1 MIKVNT
7 VALEEN
13 ASNLQ
18 KIEMQ
23 VADILYDISLIEK
36 ELTCNHTVF
45 EEEIHAIQ
53 KQTGRINKEKEYLHT
68 MQQCLAQCSQQY
80 IQTEQKNSR
89 YGEEIP
95 VTETTKKTGLPEV
108 KVAGRIDLT
117 MTNIYRQNQPNRM
130 NIIRRA
136 WINRWIVMFPWHG
149 NHWKLMKAPVVKRSQ
164 VLVFL
169 PDTVLNQRIQQMVQL
184 MVK

>member
-7 VALEEN
+7 VVLKEN
-13 ASNLQ
+13 ASDLQ

-23 VADILYDISLIEK
+23 VADILYDISLVEK

-53 KQTGRINKEKEYLHT
+53 KQTDRISEEKEHLHT

-80 IQTEQKNSR
+80 MQTEQKNSR
-89 YGEEIP
+89 YGETVP
-95 VTETTKKTGLPEV
+95 VTGTTKKTGLPEI

-117 MTNIYRQNQPNRM
+117 MMNRYRQNQPNRI
-130 NIIRRA
+130 NIIRRV
-136 WINRWIVMFPWHG
+136 WINRWITMFPWHG
-149 NHWKLMKAPVVKRSQ
+149 IHWKLMRAPVVKKSQ
-164 VLVFL
+164 VVLFVS
-169 PDTVLNQRIQQMVQL
+169 DTMLNQRIQRMVNL

>member
-23 VADILYDISLIEK
+23 VADILYDISLMEK

-45 EEEIHAIQ
+45 EEEIKAIQ
-53 KQTGRINKEKEYLHT
+53 RQTTKLEEEKDDIHT
-68 MQQCLAQCSQQY
+68 MHQCLTWCSQQY
-80 IQTEQKNSR
+80 MQTEQQNSR
-89 YGEEIP
+89 YGEEVP
-95 VTETTKKTGLPEV
+95 VTDTTRKSGSPEV
-108 KVAGRIDLT
+108 KVAGHIDLT
-117 MTNIYRQNQPNRM
+117 MTKVYHQNQPNRM
-130 NIIRRA
+130 NRIRRH
-136 WINRWIVMFPWHG
+136 WINRWIFRAPWG
-149 NHWKLMKAPVVKRSQ
+149 RIYWRLMKAPVVKRSQ
-164 VLVFL
+164 VLLFAS
-169 PDTVLNQRIQQMVQL
+169 DTEVTRRIKHMIHL

>member
-7 VALEEN
+7 VVLEEN

-45 EEEIHAIQ
+45 EDEIHAIQ
-53 KQTGRINKEKEYLHT
+53 KQTAGISEEKDNIHT
-68 MQQCLAQCSQQY
+68 LQQCLTQCAQQY
-80 IQTEQKNSR
+80 MQTEQKNSSC
-89 YGEEIP
+89 GEAVP
-95 VTETTKKTGLPEV
+95 VTGTAEQNGLPEV

-117 MTNIYRQNQPNRM
+117 MTNVYHQNQPNRM
-130 NIIRRA
+130 NRIRRA
-136 WINRWIVMFPWHG
+136 WMNRWIMIFPWHG

-164 VLVFL
+164 VMLFIS
-169 PDTVLNQRIQQMVQL
+169 DNVLNQRIQHMVQL

>member
-23 VADILYDISLIEK
+23 VADILYDISLVEK

-45 EEEIHAIQ
+45 EEEIKAIQ
-53 KQTGRINKEKEYLHT
+53 RQTTKLEE
-68 MQQCLAQCSQQY
+68 
-80 IQTEQKNSR
+80 ENSR
-89 YGEEIP
+89 YGEEVP
-95 VTETTKKTGLPEV
+95 VTDTTRKSGSPEV
-108 KVAGRIDLT
+108 KVAGHIDLT
-117 MTNIYRQNQPNRM
+117 MMKVYHQNQPNRM
-130 NIIRRA
+130 NRIRRH
-136 WINRWIVMFPWHG
+136 WINRWIFITPWG
-149 NHWKLMKAPVVKRSQ
+149 RSYWRLMKAPVVKRSQ
-164 VLVFL
+164 VLLFAS
-169 PDTVLNQRIQQMVQL
+169 DTELNRRIKHMIHL